1 MIRLQNTRHFYI
13 IILHGRPIQIV
24 HLSTHCFIFVFLFVL
39 ISSDCIVFHFISFGK
54 GNNTQ
59 IIFLINYVVLLLICR
74 VIAVFPP
81 PPAVGKIQI
90 LKMDLETLE
99 DGKEVNDSV
108 VDLFLM

>member
-1 MIRLQNTRHFYI
+1 MEDQYSASQHSLFYI
-13 IILHGRPIQIV
+13 CV
-24 HLSTHCFIFVFLFVL
+24 FVCFDKFRLYCFPFLLLEKEITLKLF
-39 ISSDCIVFHFISFGK
+39 
-54 GNNTQ
+54 
-59 IIFLINYVVLLLICR
+59 FLINYVVLLLICR

>member
-39 ISSDCIVFHFISFGK
+39 ISSDCIVFHSVVGK

>member
-1 MIRLQNTRHFYI
+1 MFYI
-13 IILHGRPIQIV
+13 CV
-24 HLSTHCFIFVFLFVL
+24 FVCFDKFRLYCF
-39 ISSDCIVFHFISFGK
+39 FISVVGK

-74 VIAVFPP
+74 VVAVFPP

>member
-1 MIRLQNTRHFYI
+1 MF
-13 IILHGRPIQIV
+13 
-24 HLSTHCFIFVFLFVL
+24 S
-39 ISSDCIVFHFISFGK
+39 ISVFGK
-54 GNNTQ
+54 GSNTQ
-59 IIFLINYVVLLLICR
+59 IIFLKINYVVLLLICR

>member
-1 MIRLQNTRHFYI
+1 M
-13 IILHGRPIQIV
+13 ILHGRPIQIV

-39 ISSDCIVFHFISFGK
+39 ISFDCIFFFISVVGK

>member
-1 MIRLQNTRHFYI
+1 MF
-13 IILHGRPIQIV
+13 
-24 HLSTHCFIFVFLFVL
+24 
-39 ISSDCIVFHFISFGK
+39 FISVVGK

-59 IIFLINYVVLLLICR
+59 IIFLINYVVLLRICR

>member
-13 IILHGRPIQIV
+13 MILHGRPIQIV

-39 ISSDCIVFHFISFGK
+39 ISSDCIVFHSVVGK

>member
-1 MIRLQNTRHFYI
+1 M
-13 IILHGRPIQIV
+13 ILHGRPIQIV

-39 ISSDCIVFHFISFGK
+39 ISSDCIVFHSVVGK

>member
-1 MIRLQNTRHFYI
+1 MF
-13 IILHGRPIQIV
+13 
-24 HLSTHCFIFVFLFVL
+24 S
-39 ISSDCIVFHFISFGK
+39 ISVFGK

-59 IIFLINYVVLLLICR
+59 IIFLKINYVVLLLICR